1 MTPLETLALLAVIA
15 VLLVGVARTTLRK
28 RERRRTPRG
37 LDPDLTPLQLYR
49 TGVSRPPGVQ
59 GAGSGRPLRPA
70 EPIPRPDNGN
80 SAARAS
86 VQTVEPGVAPDR
98 FAPPAQAAEPVSR
111 PVPEATSSTPRMP
124 EPAARPAVE
133 RPQSA
138 PAERRV
144 RPTPKAVT
152 PAPEGAAQSARRAAR
167 PETDAPRR
175 VETQPRPDASPPR
188 RAQQKPAAERKS
200 ATPREPTPVPAGGGS
215 TDTPREPASGP
226 AADGTL
232 QLLPGRLEVLSGLG
246 QREEI
251 RFVKVGNA
259 EPAVTFGRSVG
270 EPHLHVRLESPTVSR
285 MHARMRRSDVG
296 WVLSNLSS
304 TNPVVVNGQAM
315 TNGTEHQL
323 QDGDRIEMGEVV
335 FQFRAG

>member
-1 MTPLETLALLAVIA
+1 VTPLETLALLAVIA

-49 TGVSRPPGVQ
+49 AGVSRPPGVQ
-59 GAGSGRPLRPA
+59 GVRRDGPSRPA
-70 EPIPRPDNGN
+70 EPIMRPDNG
-80 SAARAS
+80 SAAARTS
-86 VQTVEPGVAPDR
+86 VQTVETGAVPER
-98 FAPPAQAAEPVSR
+98 FAPPAQTAEPVSR
-111 PVPEATSSTPRMP
+111 PIPEASSSTTRK
-124 EPAARPAVE
+124 PAPVALPDVE
-133 RPQSA
+133 RPESA
-138 PAERRV
+138 P
-144 RPTPKAVT
+144 T
-152 PAPEGAAQSARRAAR
+152 GQSARTAPKAATPVPQGTTR
-167 PETDAPRR
+167 PARSAVGPDTQTPRR

-188 RAQQKPAAERKS
+188 RVQQKPPAGRKAATPAPTVES
-200 ATPREPTPVPAGGGS
+200 GTATPR
-215 TDTPREPASGP
+215 DPASGP

-246 QREEI
+246 HREEI
-251 RFVKVGNA
+251 RFVKVGNT

-285 MHARMRRSDVG
+285 MHARMRRTGAG

-304 TNPVVVNGQAM
+304 TNPVVVNGQPM